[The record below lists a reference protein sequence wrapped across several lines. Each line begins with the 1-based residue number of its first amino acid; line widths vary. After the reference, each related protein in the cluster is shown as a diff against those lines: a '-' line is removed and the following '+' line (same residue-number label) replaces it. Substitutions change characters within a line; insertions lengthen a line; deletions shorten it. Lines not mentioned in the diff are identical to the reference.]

1 MDLVEK
7 KDIYKKQYVGKYCVG
22 CEEFKTDTQLNGSN
36 ECDLHPGLLQDVSE
50 ENWFFKLS
58 KYRDA
63 ILSHVESNENFLTP
77 LNKRQELINLIKD
90 AQDISVSRQRDLL
103 PWGVSVPNDAGQT
116 IYVWF
121 DALLNYL
128 FECGEYH
135 WKNRLT
141 TTVQLCGPDNL
152 KFQGLVWQGIL
163 ASNGYPCTDK
173 LLVHGT
179 ILDKQG
185 VKMSKS
191 LGNVVDPLKQVEL
204 YGLDAVRYYI
214 LKGLST
220 YSNGHWS
227 DTDLVELYNAD
238 LANNYGN
245 LIARTLHL
253 IDTLNV
259 VIDQSKVTRHFL
271 AEVGIRVESIN
282 ASWRDFQI
290 DFALE
295 KTRFLIDFGN
305 KYINDQK
312 PWSNGDAA
320 EETLNN
326 LYHLLSV
333 SVALYAPVIPVATRK
348 ISQALEEKKKVII
361 FEKFKIE

>member
-1 MDLVEK
+1 M
-7 KDIYKKQYVGKYCVG
+7 
-22 CEEFKTDTQLNGSN
+22 
-36 ECDLHPGLLQDVSE
+36 
-50 ENWFFKLS
+50 
-58 KYRDA
+58 
-63 ILSHVESNENFLTP
+63 
-77 LNKRQELINLIKD
+77 
-90 AQDISVSRQRDLL
+90 
-103 PWGVSVPNDAGQT
+103 
-116 IYVWF
+116 
-121 DALLNYL
+121 
-128 FECGEYH
+128 
-135 WKNRLT
+135 
-141 TTVQLCGPDNL
+141 
-152 KFQGLVWQGIL
+152 WQGIL